1 MARPENHVSWWDS
14 DADRNGRPIRP
25 DVRAAAQLIWDSA
38 RRRVQALLGDTSEAP
53 ELMERSV
60 EQVSRYLEQSRAGLF
75 TQNTT
80 GILMSAFC
88 RALRRN
94 ALKLN
99 RLQFVGGS
107 AELSE
112 RRIVADWAAL
122 VDLRLDLEKLGR
134 DLTHKSRI
142 MLGLRSSGFDW
153 KEIAEVLQMTDTA
166 ARAAFWRE
174 IKRSR
179 SKKREPGLLGMSS
192 RSDDCLHCS
201 SASPN
206 LASQNL
212 SSPADPSAQNREQ
225 PKLLTVQE
233 TPKSRSS

>member
-1 MARPENHVSWWDS
+1 VPFAAPF
-14 DADRNGRPIRP
+14 DA
-25 DVRAAAQLIWDSA
+25 
-38 RRRVQALLGDTSEAP
+38 
-53 ELMERSV
+53 M
-60 EQVSRYLEQSRAGLF
+60 
-75 TQNTT
+75 
-80 GILMSAFC
+80 
-88 RALRRN
+88 RRN
-94 ALKLN
+94 SI
-99 RLQFVGGS
+99 LQFVGGS

-142 MLGLRSSGFDW
+142 MVGLRSSGFNW

-174 IKRSR
+174 IKHSR
-179 SKKREPGLLGMSS
+179 SKRHKPGLLGMSS
-192 RSDDCLHCS
+192 GSDDRLRCS

-206 LASQNL
+206 LTSQNL
-212 SSPADPSAQNREQ
+212 SSPADPSAKNREQ

-233 TPKSRSS
+233 THKSKSH